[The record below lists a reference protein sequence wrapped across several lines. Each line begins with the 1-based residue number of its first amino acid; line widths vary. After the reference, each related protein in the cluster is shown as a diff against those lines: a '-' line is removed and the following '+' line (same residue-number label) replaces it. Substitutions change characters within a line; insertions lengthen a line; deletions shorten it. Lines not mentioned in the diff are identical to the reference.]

1 MDRASV
7 LDVIDGDGEDCVD
20 YENCYDDDDDDVEEG
35 ELRSTFGAMDIAEEI
50 EERECQADVASSRL
64 ELRVVTTNGSASDL
78 FSDAIVGGA
87 STNEFQNGAGLGF
100 ANSPHVGR
108 NGVTVGTKK
117 QRRIQRRK
125 QGKESAQ
132 RKPFSIDKFVV
143 ETCRRLQETKFPL
156 FREAV
161 DRIGVERIQTLLREV
176 EVIEKCGGQLTA
188 DGGRRRT
195 PGGVLWNILKEHVGA
210 DMYKDIMK
218 EGNRKYLERQK
229 ERQKERGNGKRQGGT
244 QANDQQHNMKRAKME
259 MCIDAPRHRRP
270 PRPQQEFFPDRVS
283 VVCPVETDDLRAPVQ
298 VQNAWVQGLKPQPD
312 DEVTSNE
319 DMLSKQH
326 TIMGRR
332 IPGVASSKL
341 NISERIRMPVSY
353 GDLVED
359 IDGSES
365 HANGSSE
372 QVGSDTV

>member
-7 LDVIDGDGEDCVD
+7 LDAIDGDDEDCVD

-35 ELRSTFGAMDIAEEI
+35 ELRSTFRAMDITEET
-50 EERECQADVASSRL
+50 EEGECQADVASSTRV
-64 ELRVVTTNGSASDL
+64 LRVVTTNGSASDL
-78 FSDAIVGGA
+78 PSETVGGA
-87 STNEFQNGAGLGF
+87 SANEFQNGAGLGF
-100 ANSPHVGR
+100 VKSPQVGN
-108 NGVTVGTKK
+108 NGVAVGAKK
-117 QRRIQRRK
+117 QRRNQKRK
-125 QGKESAQ
+125 QAKQSAQ
-132 RKPFSIDKFVV
+132 RTPFSIDKFVV
-143 ETCRRLQETKFPL
+143 ATCRRLQETKFPL

-229 ERQKERGNGKRQGGT
+229 ERQRERGNGKRQGGT
-244 QANDQQHNMKRAKME
+244 QANDQQHNMKRTKME
-259 MCIDAPRHRRP
+259 MCIDTPRHGRP
-270 PRPQQEFFPDRVS
+270 PRPQQEFFSERVS
-283 VVCPVETDDLRAPVQ
+283 MGLPVEADDLRAPVQ
-298 VQNAWVQGLKPQPD
+298 VQNAWVRGLKSHPD
-312 DEVTSNE
+312 DEITSNE
-319 DMLSKQH
+319 EMLTKQH
-326 TIMGRR
+326 NIMGRR
-332 IPGVASSKL
+332 IPAAASSKL
-341 NISERIRMPVSY
+341 NISERMRMPVSY

-359 IDGSES
+359 NDGSQS